1 LTTSTSHLI
10 PAHGGELV
18 QLIASA
24 ERSGELKAHSRE
36 WPSWD
41 LSARQLCDLELLLS
55 GGFSPLRG
63 FMGRRDYEGVCHE
76 MHLASGILWPMPS
89 TLDVTE
95 EFAKKLTPGSS
106 KVALRDPEGVMLA
119 VLHVEEVWQ
128 PDRKDEAKSVF
139 GTTSPVHPGVDHLL
153 NRSNPWYVGG
163 KLEGLQHP
171 THYDFKTLRLSPAE
185 LRAEFS
191 RVGWRRIVAFQT
203 RNPMHRAHV
212 ELTFRA
218 AKTVEANL
226 LIHPS
231 VGMTKPGDVDYFTR
245 VRCYQLLLSKYPAGT
260 VRLSL
265 LPLAMRMGGPRE
277 AIWHALIR
285 KNHGVTHFIVGRDH
299 AGPGKDSDGKPF
311 YGPYE
316 AQELFKKHEPEI
328 GVTMVPFSMMVYLE
342 DKDCYVPDT
351 EVPGGARV
359 LNISGTELRD
369 RLNEGREIPAWF
381 TYPEVVRELRRSF
394 PPRHKQGVTIF
405 FTGLSGS
412 GKSTV
417 ANVLLT
423 KFLEMGGRPVTI
435 LDGDLVRKHLSSEL
449 GFSKE
454 HRDINIRRIG
464 YVASEITKNGGIA
477 ICAPIAPYD
486 SVRKQ
491 VRSMIEPHGGFI
503 LVHMATPLEI
513 CEQRDRKGLYA
524 KARAGIVKE
533 FTGISDP
540 YEAPKDAE
548 VVIDTGELSAEESA
562 QEIILHLEREGFIG
576 VNTEVTVASAT

>member
-1 LTTSTSHLI
+1 LNASTSHLI

-18 QLIASA
+18 DLIAGRDRSA
-24 ERSGELKAHSRE
+24 ELKAHSRE

-41 LSARQLCDLELLLS
+41 LTARQLCDLELLLS

-63 FMGRRDYEGVCHE
+63 FMNKADYEGVCHN
-76 MHLASGILWPMPS
+76 MKLASGVLWPMPI
-89 TLDVTE
+89 TLDVKE
-95 EFAKKLTPGSS
+95 EFAKSLTPGSS

-119 VLHVEEVWQ
+119 VLHVEDVWQ
-128 PDRKDEAKSVF
+128 PDRKAEAHSVF
-139 GTTSPVHPGVDHLL
+139 KSTSPVHPGVDYLL
-153 NRSNPWYVGG
+153 NRANPWYVGG
-163 KLEGLQHP
+163 RIEGLQLP
-171 THYDFKTLRLSPAE
+171 SHYDFRSLRLTPAE
-185 LRAEFS
+185 LRAEFT
-191 RVGWRRIVAFQT
+191 RLGWRRVVAFQT

-218 AKTVEANL
+218 AKKVEANL
-226 LIHPS
+226 LINPS

-245 VRCYQLLLSKYPAGT
+245 VRCYQLLLAKFPAGT
-260 VRLSL
+260 VKLSL

-285 KNHGVTHFIVGRDH
+285 KNHGATHFIVGRDH
-299 AGPGKDSDGKPF
+299 AGPGSDANGKPF

-316 AQELFKKHEPEI
+316 AQELFKMHENEI
-328 GVTMVPFSMMVYLE
+328 GVTMVPFNMMVYLE
-342 DKDCYVPDT
+342 DQDRYVPDN
-351 EVPGGARV
+351 EVPNGSRV
-359 LNISGTELRD
+359 LNISGTELRR
-369 RLNEGREIPAWF
+369 RLNDGGEIPSWF
-381 TYPEVVRELRRSF
+381 TYPEVVGELRRSF
-394 PPRHKQGVTIF
+394 PARHKQGLTIF

-412 GKSTV
+412 GKSTT

-423 KFLEMGGRPVTI
+423 KFLEIGGRPVTL

-486 SVRKQ
+486 GTRRHVRELVESV
-491 VRSMIEPHGGFI
+491 GGFI
-503 LVHMATPLEI
+503 LVHIATPVET

-524 KARAGIVKE
+524 KARAGILKE

-540 YEAPKDAE
+540 YEEPKDAE
-548 VVIDTGELSAEESA
+548 VVINTADLSPEEAA

-576 VNTEVTVASAT
+576 VNGSH

>member
-1 LTTSTSHLI
+1 LTASTSHLI
-10 PAHGGELV
+10 PPHGGELV
-18 QLIASA
+18 NLIATSA
-24 ERSGELKAHSRE
+24 RSTELKAQSRE
-36 WPSWD
+36 YPSWD
-41 LSARQLCDLELLLS
+41 LTARQTCDLELLLS

-63 FMGRRDYEGVCHE
+63 FMTRADYEGVCHN
-76 MHLASGILWPMPS
+76 MRLKSGVIWPMPI

-95 EFAKKLTPGSS
+95 AFAKTLKPGSS
-106 KVALRDPEGVMLA
+106 KIALRDPEGVMLA
-119 VLHVEEVWQ
+119 VLSVEDVWQ
-128 PDRKDEAKSVF
+128 PDRAAEAKAVF
-139 GTTSPVHPGVDHLL
+139 NSTSAAHPGADYAI
-153 NRSNPWYVGG
+153 NKSNPWYVGG
-163 KLEGLQHP
+163 TLEGLQMP
-171 THYDFKTLRLSPAE
+171 SHYDFRTLRLTPAE
-185 LRAEFS
+185 LRAEFA
-191 RVGWRRIVAFQT
+191 RLGWRRLVAFQT

-218 AKTVEANL
+218 AKQIEANL
-226 LIHPS
+226 LINPS

-245 VRCYQLLLSKYPAGT
+245 VRCYQLLLSKFPAGT
-260 VRLSL
+260 VKLSL

-299 AGPGKDSDGKPF
+299 AGPGKDTDGKPF

-316 AQELFKKHEPEI
+316 AQELFKKNEADI
-328 GVTMVPFSMMVYLE
+328 GVTMVPFNMMVYLE
-342 DKDCYVPDT
+342 DQDQYVPDN
-351 EVPGGARV
+351 EVPNGSRV
-359 LNISGTELRD
+359 LNLSGTDLRD
-369 RLNEGREIPAWF
+369 RLNQGRDIPSWF
-381 TYPEVVRELRRSF
+381 TYPEVVQELRRSF
-394 PPRHKQGVTIF
+394 PPRHQQGVTIF

-412 GKSTV
+412 GKSTI

-423 KFLEMGGRPVTI
+423 KFLETGGRPVTI

-486 SVRKQ
+486 STRKAVRG
-491 VRSMIEPHGGFI
+491 MIEPVGGFI
-503 LVHMATPLEI
+503 LVHIATSVET

-524 KARAGIVKE
+524 KARAGILKE

-540 YEAPKDAE
+540 YEEPKDAD
-548 VVIDTGELSAEESA
+548 VVINTADLSPEEAA
-562 QEIILHLEREGFIG
+562 QQIILHMEREGFIG
-576 VNTEVTVASAT
+576 VNGHSA

>member
-1 LTTSTSHLI
+1 MTASTSHLI
-10 PAHGGELV
+10 PPHGGELV
-18 QLIASA
+18 NLIATSA
-24 ERSGELKAHSRE
+24 RSTELKAQSRE
-36 WPSWD
+36 YPSWD
-41 LSARQLCDLELLLS
+41 LTARQTCDLELLLS

-63 FMGRRDYEGVCHE
+63 FMTRADYEGVCHN
-76 MHLASGILWPMPS
+76 MRLKSGVIWPMPI

-95 EFAKKLTPGSS
+95 AFAKTLKPGSS
-106 KVALRDPEGVMLA
+106 KIALRDPEGVMLA
-119 VLHVEEVWQ
+119 VLSVEDVWQ
-128 PDRKDEAKSVF
+128 PDRAAEAKAVF
-139 GTTSPVHPGVDHLL
+139 NSTSAAHPGADYAI
-153 NRSNPWYVGG
+153 NKSNPWYVGG
-163 KLEGLQHP
+163 TLEGLQMP
-171 THYDFKTLRLSPAE
+171 SHYDFRTLRLTPAE
-185 LRAEFS
+185 LRAEFA
-191 RVGWRRIVAFQT
+191 RLGWRRLVAFQT

-218 AKTVEANL
+218 AKQIEANL
-226 LIHPS
+226 LINPS

-245 VRCYQLLLSKYPAGT
+245 VRCYQLLLSKFPAGT
-260 VRLSL
+260 VKLSL

-299 AGPGKDSDGKPF
+299 AGPGKDTDGKPF

-316 AQELFKKHEPEI
+316 AQELFKKNEADI
-328 GVTMVPFSMMVYLE
+328 GVTMVPFNMMVYLE
-342 DKDCYVPDT
+342 DQDQYVPDN
-351 EVPGGARV
+351 EVPNGSRV
-359 LNISGTELRD
+359 LNLSGTDLRD
-369 RLNEGREIPAWF
+369 RLNQGRDIPSWF
-381 TYPEVVRELRRSF
+381 TYPEVVQELRRSF
-394 PPRHKQGVTIF
+394 PPRHQQGVTIF

-412 GKSTV
+412 GKSTI

-423 KFLEMGGRPVTI
+423 KFLETGGRPVTI

-486 SVRKQ
+486 STRKAVRG
-491 VRSMIEPHGGFI
+491 MIEPVGGFI
-503 LVHMATPLEI
+503 LVHIATSVET

-524 KARAGIVKE
+524 KARAGILKE

-540 YEAPKDAE
+540 YEEPKDAD
-548 VVIDTGELSAEESA
+548 VVINTADLSPEEAA
-562 QEIILHLEREGFIG
+562 QQIILHMEREGFIG
-576 VNTEVTVASAT
+576 VNAHSA